1 MNIWESIRIA
11 FRGLSANKMRSLL
24 TMLGIIIGVAAV
36 ITLVSVGEGVQSF
49 VTSSFQG
56 LGSNLLFVTPGNLGN
71 MRTMESG
78 SSVASLTMADVA
90 ALEDERRAPDVG
102 LVAPES
108 SGAKTVTYRGEE
120 MIVTIRGVT
129 PEYTIVRDFHP
140 QIGTFFGE
148 AEVRGRARVA
158 VLGQDVVEEL
168 FPAGTYP
175 VGETIKIDGTPFR
188 VIGVMEKKGGT
199 GFGSQDE
206 VVFVPITT
214 AQARLFPERSLR
226 GEPVVSTIYVQ
237 AVDESRMD
245 AASAQITI
253 ALRQTHRLAADDEDD
268 FSVISQTD
276 VVDLA
281 SQMTGILTVFLGAI
295 AGISL
300 LVGGIG
306 IMNIMLVS
314 VTERTREI
322 GIRKAVGAK
331 RRDILVQ
338 FLVEAMVLSM
348 IGGMVGIALG
358 VTGSQAIS
366 RLMEVLT
373 TVVSVRAVLMAVGF
387 SAAVG
392 LFFGIYP
399 AMRAARLHPIEAL
412 RYE

>member
-1 MNIWESIRIA
+1 MNIGESIQIA
-11 FRGLSANKMRSLL
+11 TRGLSANKMRSLL

-36 ITLVSVGEGVQSF
+36 IALVSVGEGVQNF

-56 LGSNLLFVTPGNLGN
+56 LGSNLLFIIPGNQGN
-71 MRTMESG
+71 VNGGGEAT
-78 SSVASLTMADVA
+78 LTMADAV
-90 ALEDERRAPDVG
+90 ALEDDRRAPDVG

-108 SGAKTVTYRGEE
+108 SGAKKITYQGEK
-120 MIVTIRGVT
+120 MQTLVSGVT
-129 PEYTIVRDFHP
+129 PEYTTVRDFQP

-148 AEVRGRARVA
+148 SEVRNRARVA
-158 VLGQDVVEEL
+158 VIGQDIAEEL

-175 VGETIKIDGTPFR
+175 IGETIKIDGTPFR
-188 VIGVMEKKGGT
+188 VVGVMEEKGGT
-199 GFGSQDE
+199 GFGSQDS

-214 AQARLFPERSLR
+214 AQSRLFANRTLR
-226 GEPVVSTIYVQ
+226 GEPIVNTIYVQ
-237 AVDESRMD
+237 VVDEARLD
-245 AASAQITI
+245 AANAQVTRV
-253 ALRQTHRLAADDEDD
+253 LRQTHQLAVDDEDD
-268 FSVISQTD
+268 FLAISQAD
-276 VVDLA
+276 VVDIA
-281 SQMTGILTVFLGAI
+281 GQVTNTLTIFLGAI

-331 RRDILVQ
+331 RRDILGQ
-338 FLVEAMVLSM
+338 FLVEAVVLSL
-348 IGGMVGIALG
+348 IGGLIGIILG
-358 VTGSQAIS
+358 AAGSQAIS
-366 RLMEVLT
+366 QLMEGLNT
-373 TVVSVRAVLMAVGF
+373 LVSAQSILMAVGF

-399 AMRAARLHPIEAL
+399 AMRAASLHPIEAL

>member
-1 MNIWESIRIA
+1 MNIGESIRIA

-24 TMLGIIIGVAAV
+24 TMLGIVIGVAAV
-36 ITLVSVGEGVQSF
+36 IALVSIGEGVQSF
-49 VTSSFQG
+49 VASSFQG
-56 LGSNLLFVTPGNLGN
+56 LGSNLLFVMPGNLS
-71 MRTMESG
+71 MRQAMSG
-78 SSVASLTMADVA
+78 SGVAFLTMADVA

-102 LVAPES
+102 LIAPES
-108 SGAKTVTYRGEE
+108 SGTKSVTYGGEK
-120 MIVTIRGVT
+120 ILITIKGVT
-129 PEYTIVRDFHP
+129 PEYTIVRNFHP
-140 QIGTFFGE
+140 QIGAFFGE
-148 AEVRGRARVA
+148 AEVKSRARVA

-175 VGETIKIDGTPFR
+175 IGETIKIDGTPFR

-226 GEPVVSTIYVQ
+226 GEPVVSLISVKTVS
-237 AVDESRMD
+237 ESSIA
-245 AASAQITI
+245 AASAQITR
-253 ALRQTHRLAADDEDD
+253 ALRQTHRLAASDEDD
-268 FSVISQTD
+268 FSVINQTD
-276 VVDLA
+276 VVNIA
-281 SQMTGILTVFLGAI
+281 GQITGILTIFLGAI

-338 FLVEAMVLSM
+338 FLIEAMVLST
-348 IGGMVGIALG
+348 IGGLIGIALG
-358 VTGSQAIS
+358 ALGSRAIS
-366 RLMEVLT
+366 QLMEDMT
-373 TVVSVRAVLMAVGF
+373 TVVSVQAVLMAVGF